1 MHVRNKLPLMYIIN
15 EVAEKDEKNNTFSLK
30 YTHVKWII
38 CYTNYLSS
46 VKYDNYIF
54 DINLLKE
61 LTQDEINAILNEMIK
76 SPLDSKTTFESMPVE
91 VIKTLKK
98 AIKEY
103 KYNQKSWL
111 ETKEQW
117 SRFISSIKSWLNK

>member
-61 LTQDEINAILNEMIK
+61 LTQDEIDAILNEMIK

>member
-1 MHVRNKLPLMYIIN
+1 MHVRNKLPLMYVIN

-46 VKYDNYIF
+46 VKYDSYIF

-61 LTQDEINAILNEMIK
+61 LTQDEIDAILNEMIK
-76 SPLDSKTTFESMPVE
+76 SPLDSKTTFESMPIE
-91 VIKTLKK
+91 TIKTLKK
-98 AIKEY
+98 AIREY

>member
-46 VKYDNYIF
+46 VKYDSYIF
-54 DINLLKE
+54 DVNLLKE
-61 LTQDEINAILNEMIK
+61 LTQDEIDAILNEMIK
-76 SPLDSKTTFESMPVE
+76 SPLDSKTTFESMSIE
-91 VIKTLKK
+91 TIKTLKK
-98 AIKEY
+98 AIREY

-111 ETKEQW
+111 EMKEQW
-117 SRFISSIKSWLNK
+117 SRFVSSIKSWLNK

>member
-46 VKYDNYIF
+46 VKYDSYIF
-54 DINLLKE
+54 DVNLLKE
-61 LTQDEINAILNEMIK
+61 LTQDEIDAILNEMIK
-76 SPLDSKTTFESMPVE
+76 SPLDSKTTFESMSIE
-91 VIKTLKK
+91 VIKILKK